1 MLPGYQESKMT
12 PLDWSLLM
20 IAVVAIGFAVV
31 VGLKVRSKKLRSKF
45 GPEYDRVVKEE
56 GSTLKAEREL
66 EQRTKRVEN
75 FQIHPLTQQESD
87 SFSRD
92 WSATQQKFV
101 DDPRGAVADAD
112 TLVQRT
118 MKARGYPVGGEF
130 NDRTADLSVD
140 HPRVIENYRAAHD
153 IAERD
158 RHNAAS
164 TEDLR
169 IAMKHYRTLFEDL
182 LDRPVGAVT
191 EIRTIPEPRTITGA
205 RR

>member
-1 MLPGYQESKMT
+1 MT
-12 PLDWSLLM
+12 PLDWSLLV
-20 IAVVAIGFAVV
+20 IAIAAIGIAVV
-31 VGLKVRSKKLRSKF
+31 VGLQMRSKKLRSKF
-45 GPEYDRVVKEE
+45 GPEYDRAVKEE

-66 EQRTKRVEN
+66 EHRTKRVEN
-75 FQIHPLTQQESD
+75 FKIHPLTQQEVD
-87 SFSRD
+87 SFWRD

-118 MKARGYPVGGEF
+118 MRARGYPVGGEF
-130 NDRTADLSVD
+130 NDRAADLSVD

-158 RHNAAS
+158 RQNSAS

-169 IAMKHYRTLFEDL
+169 IAMKHYRSLFEDL
-182 LDRPVGAVT
+182 TDRPAGAVT
-191 EIRTIPEPRTITGA
+191 ETRTIPEPRTITGA